1 MLEFL
6 EGCFNFLVIGGSG
19 EDTVKPYPLVEDLVG
34 PALRVRMPRAATPLP
49 RRPSFGRRAVHA

>member
-6 EGCFNFLVIGGSG
+6 EGCFKFLVIGGSG

-34 PALRVRMPRAATPLP
+34 PALRVRMPRAANPVP
-49 RRPSFGRRAVHA
+49 RRSSVGRRVVHV